1 MGHKQEQF
9 ELSYTNSLIVGGTD
23 NELLLGTVLCYR
35 SGASEIPQ
43 PEAQRQVWPH
53 QRAVLVVGSSHQS
66 AVLVVGS
73 SPVSILANVQGLPR
87 RYNNPTGCK
96 CWPGSIYSKRGRGR
110 LQ

>member
-9 ELSYTNSLIVGGTD
+9 ELSYTNSLIAGGTD
-23 NELLLGTVLCYR
+23 NELLLGIVLCYR

-53 QRAVLVVGSSHQS
+53 QS

-73 SPVSILANVQGLPR
+73 SPVSILANAQGLPR
-87 RYNNPTGCK
+87 RYNNPTRCK

-110 LQ
+110 LR